1 MATDM
6 TPGNNTPGV
15 QTGGQTT
22 AGADTRGVTEKM
34 ADALTGD
41 RTDDK
46 TGGMVGG
53 TMGTT
58 GAYGTYEGRNI
69 SRDEYERM
77 AEADRMRVQL
87 IEETLH
93 VDKNMRQAGE
103 VAVSKHVVSE
113 QVQVPVTLQHEEVIV
128 TRRAVD
134 TPVDAATAANAF
146 QDETIRVPV
155 QEEVAVVTKQAHVAE
170 EIEIQKRAVSEQQT
184 ITDTVRHE
192 ELDVQGNPPNRVH
205 TEGQSNTPKR

>member
-1 MATDM
+1 MATDNTRNSNTTGAQAM
-6 TPGNNTPGV
+6 T
-15 QTGGQTT
+15 
-22 AGADTRGVTEKM
+22 GAYGTYQGRSITREEYDRLSET
-34 ADALTGD
+34 D
-41 RTDDK
+41 RTQVQL
-46 TGGMVGG
+46 MN
-53 TMGTT
+53 T

-113 QVQVPVTLQHEEVIV
+113 QVQVPVTLQHEEVVV

-134 TPVDAATAANAF
+134 TPVDAATAARAF
-146 QDETIRVPV
+146 QDETIKVAV
-155 QEEVAVVTKQAHVAE
+155 NEEVAVVTKQAHVAE

-184 ITDTVRHE
+184 VTDTVRHE
-192 ELDVQGNPPNRVH
+192 ELDVQGNPPNRVR
-205 TEGQSNTPKR
+205 TEGQNNPPKK